1 MRKSHITV
9 AFLILITLC
18 TSAFAQSQS
27 TTAAPSGVVN
37 INTADASQLA
47 YLPHVGVKAA
57 QRILD
62 YRKAHG
68 SFAKVT
74 DLMEVKG
81 IGEKSFERLRPYLTV
96 DGKTTLAEK
105 VHGARKPRS
114 TTSSKKIKP
123 AIAAN

>member
-1 MRKSHITV
+1 MRKSHTI
-9 AFLILITLC
+9 AAILILVALC
-18 TSAFAQSQS
+18 TSAFGQTQSAS
-27 TTAAPSGVVN
+27 PAPSGVVN
-37 INTADASQLA
+37 LNTADMTQLA
-47 YLPHVGVKAA
+47 YLPHVGAKAA
-57 QRILD
+57 QRIVD

-81 IGEKSFERLRPYLTV
+81 FGEKSFERLRPYLTV

-114 TTSSKKIKP
+114 SSKKIKP
-123 AIAAN
+123 SIAAAK

>member
-9 AFLILITLC
+9 AILILITLC

-27 TTAAPSGVVN
+27 ASAAPSGVVN
-37 INTADASQLA
+37 INTADAAQLA

-57 QRILD
+57 ERIIE

-74 DLMEVKG
+74 ARMEVKG
-81 IGEKSFERLRPYLTV
+81 FGEKSFERLRPYLSTN
-96 DGKTTLAEK
+96 GKTTLAEK
-105 VHGARKPRS
+105 VHGARKPRG
-114 TTSSKKIKP
+114 SKKIKP
-123 AIAAN
+123 SIAASK

>member
-1 MRKSHITV
+1 MRKSP
-9 AFLILITLC
+9 LIISLIILVTLC
-18 TSAFAQSQS
+18 TSAFAQTQTGS
-27 TTAAPSGVVN
+27 TAAPSGVVN
-37 INTADASQLA
+37 INTADAAQLA

-57 QRILD
+57 ERIIE

-81 IGEKSFERLRPYLTV
+81 FGEKSFERLRPYLTT

-105 VHGARKPRS
+105 VHGARKPRG
-114 TTSSKKIKP
+114 SKKIKP
-123 AIAAN
+123 SIAASK

>member
-1 MRKSHITV
+1 MRKSP
-9 AFLILITLC
+9 LIISLIILVTLC
-18 TSAFAQSQS
+18 TSAFARAQTS
-27 TTAAPSGVVN
+27 TAAPSGVVN
-37 INTADASQLA
+37 INTADAAQLA

-57 QRILD
+57 ERIIE

-81 IGEKSFERLRPYLTV
+81 FGEKSFERLRPYLTT

-105 VHGARKPRS
+105 VHGARKPRG
-114 TTSSKKIKP
+114 SKKIKP
-123 AIAAN
+123 SIAASK

>member
-18 TSAFAQSQS
+18 TSAFAQTQNS
-27 TTAAPSGVVN
+27 TAAPSGVVN
-37 INTADASQLA
+37 INTADAAQLA

-57 QRILD
+57 QRIID

-81 IGEKSFERLRPYLTV
+81 FGEKSFERLRPYLSV
-96 DGKTTLAEK
+96 DGKTTLSEK

-114 TTSSKKIKP
+114 SSKKSQPSTTASK
-123 AIAAN
+123 

>member
-1 MRKSHITV
+1 MRKSHITI

-27 TTAAPSGVVN
+27 ATAAPSGVVN
-37 INTADASQLA
+37 INTADAAQLA
-47 YLPHVGVKAA
+47 LLPHVGAKAA
-57 QRILD
+57 QRIVE

-96 DGKTTLAEK
+96 DGKTTLSEK
-105 VHGARKPRS
+105 VHGARKPR
-114 TTSSKKIKP
+114 TSSKKSKP
-123 AIAAN
+123 SITASN

>member
-9 AFLILITLC
+9 AILILITLC

-27 TTAAPSGVVN
+27 ASAAPSGVVN

-81 IGEKSFERLRPYLTV
+81 IGEKSFERLRPFLTV

-114 TTSSKKIKP
+114 TSSKKTKP
-123 AIAAN
+123 ATPAN